1 MDPHCRPL
9 PPEKPVG
16 ISIPLMAVS
25 WGLEEEAGPAGA
37 SPDRTT
43 RRTSSWL
50 SPRSSSCSSA
60 DMELETARKK
70 LGLSPKA
77 PCSKSKGLFGWLKGA
92 RK

>member
-1 MDPHCRPL
+1 MDPQGRPL

-16 ISIPLMAVS
+16 MSIPLTAVS
-25 WGLEEEAGPAGA
+25 WGLEEASPASAGPA
-37 SPDRTT
+37 PTT

-60 DMELETARKK
+60 DMDLETARKK
-70 LGLSPKA
+70 LGLSPRA
-77 PCSKSKGLFGWLKGA
+77 PCSRRKGLFGWLK